1 MIQESS
7 FCNHSLRVWMRYRVT
22 LTKAFEWSLYVNVL
36 LFCDAW
42 WMQHSVPE
50 ICWLDPSTFRRASM
64 SYTHLIPAGE
74 HYYCLSACVRNSPVT
89 LLRKSRVNEAAGSKL
104 CFRSCRADDPL
115 EWKSESFD
123 ILFASQRRNCSVFFW
138 IKWVLKHGFHWLQLW
153 VL

>member
-1 MIQESS
+1 MFNKHKKLVMIQESS

-89 LLRKSRVNEAAGSKL
+89 LLRKSRVNEAAGSNCVSAAVEQMILLNERVNHLISCLHHKGEIAV
-104 CFRSCRADDPL
+104 CFSGL
-115 EWKSESFD
+115 
-123 ILFASQRRNCSVFFW
+123 N
-138 IKWVLKHGFHWLQLW
+138 GF
-153 VL
+153 